1 MKREESRISIYYV
14 AAVGLFA
21 ALVFVSNYLS
31 VPIPVAIGSVSRIHM
46 ANIFCLLSGFVLGP
60 VGGGLS
66 AGIGSALY
74 DLLTPA
80 YITSAPFTFVFKF
93 LLACVC
99 GLIAYGGGK
108 KADHHGRNL
117 IAAVSGS
124 LTYMILYLAK
134 GFAEGLL
141 LGSAMGTVLTAV
153 FTKFLTSGTNAVIA
167 VVVSVPLYTAV
178 RLALKKSGL
187 LQKLYN

>member
-1 MKREESRISIYYV
+1 MKKEGFHISIYYI

-31 VPIPVAIGSVSRIHM
+31 IPIPVAIGSVSRIHL

-60 VGGGLS
+60 VGGGLA

-74 DLLTPA
+74 DLLSPA
-80 YITSAPFTFVFKF
+80 YIASAPFTLVFKF

-99 GLIAYGGGK
+99 GLVAYGGGK
-108 KADHHGRNL
+108 KADSHGRNI
-117 IAAVSGS
+117 IAAVCGS
-124 LTYMILYLAK
+124 AAYMILYLSK
-134 GFAEGLL
+134 GFVEGLL

-153 FTKFLTSGTNAVIA
+153 FTKFLTSGTNAIIA
-167 VVVSVPLYTAV
+167 VVVSVPLFTAI
-178 RLALKKSGL
+178 RMALKKSGL
-187 LQKLYN
+187 LQKIYD